1 MALPFVT
8 NLPGPYNVFIPAFQG
23 KQSANLITSY
33 ARDPKKFA
41 VNGLAQ
47 RTPTELLSGNWLQL
61 RPEALARI
69 FNDPNSVVWVDG
81 QPRPK
86 GTHNAQDFR
95 AVPYVCVRRSLTDYV
110 GWQTR
115 EQAVFPIQDTK
126 LGALAH
132 LMMTQRAYVFY
143 TLTLN
148 SANHLSSHVKTATQ
162 WSNIGGT
169 GGYWSAGT
177 PQNPIIKR
185 SLANMANQI
194 RLDTMDATS
203 YKDLTLVVSP
213 PAAIAMAN
221 SEEIHYYLAR
231 SPYALAQ
238 LRGDKPNQ
246 NGEWGL
252 PDKLYDM
259 DLIVDGTL
267 RTTSPRLTVPGT
279 TTDIMNDNTALV
291 LCPPG
296 ALKENIGQVNSAFS
310 TVHMFVYRGEE
321 MVVETQ
327 DWPWDKKTDLSV
339 HETYA
344 MSMVAP
350 ETAALATN
358 LFSA

>member
-8 NLPGPYNVFIPAFQG
+8 GFPGPNSVYIPAFQG
-23 KQSANLITSY
+23 KQSVNLITSY

-41 VNGLAQ
+41 VNRLAQ

-69 FNDPNSVVWVDG
+69 FTDPNSVIWVDG
-81 QPRPK
+81 QPAPS
-86 GTHNAQDFR
+86 GTHNAQDYR
-95 AVPYVCVRRSLTDYV
+95 AVPYSCLRRAMPDYV
-110 GWQTR
+110 GWQTKD
-115 EQAVFPIQDTK
+115 QAVWPIMDTK

-132 LMMTQRAYVFY
+132 LMMTQRALVFY
-143 TLTLN
+143 NLTLN
-148 SANHLSSHVKTATQ
+148 SANHLASHVKTATA
-162 WSNIGGT
+162 WSSIGGT

-185 SLANMANQI
+185 SLANIGNQI
-194 RLDTMDATS
+194 RLDTMATVG
-203 YKDLTLVVSP
+203 YKECTLVISP
-213 PAAIAMAN
+213 PSAIAMAN

-231 SPYALAQ
+231 SPFALSQ
-238 LRGDKPNQ
+238 IRGDKEMQ

-259 DLIVDGTL
+259 DLCIDPTL
-267 RTTSPRLTVPGT
+267 RTTTARLVVPGT
-279 TTDIMNDNTALV
+279 TEDIMDDNTALV
-291 LCPPG
+291 ICTPG

-310 TVHMFVYRGEE
+310 SVHMFVYRGEE
-321 MVVETQ
+321 MVVKTQ
-327 DWPWDKKTDLSV
+327 DFPWDQLTKMMV
-339 HETYA
+339 YETYG

-358 LFSA
+358 LFS

>member
-1 MALPFVT
+1 MSLPFVT
-8 NLPGPYNVFIPAFQG
+8 GLPGPTNVYIPAFQG
-23 KQSANLITSY
+23 KQTARLVKSF

-41 VNGLAQ
+41 VNRLCT
-47 RTPTELLSGNWLQL
+47 RTPTDLLSGNWLEL
-61 RPEALARI
+61 RPEALARV
-69 FNDPNSVVWVDG
+69 FTDPNSVIWVDG

-95 AVPYVCVRRSLTDYV
+95 AIPYSCLRRAMPDYI

-115 EQAVFPIQDTK
+115 DQAAWPIMDTK
-126 LGALAH
+126 LQALGH
-132 LMMTQRAYVFY
+132 LMMTQRSLVFY
-143 TLTLN
+143 TLMLT
-148 SANHLSSHVKTATQ
+148 SANHLASHVKTATQ
-162 WSNIGGT
+162 WSSIGGT

-194 RLDTMDATS
+194 RLDTLSTVT
-203 YKDLTLVVSP
+203 YKNLTLVISP
-213 PAAIAMAN
+213 PSAIAMAN

-238 LRGDKPNQ
+238 IKGSESQ

-259 DLIVDGTL
+259 DLVVDPTL
-267 RTTSPRLTVPGT
+267 RTTSPRMTVPGT
-279 TTDIMNDNTALV
+279 TQDMMDDNTALIMA
-291 LCPPG
+291 PPG
-296 ALKENIGQVNSAFS
+296 ALSANIGQVNSAFS
-310 TVHMFVYRGEE
+310 TTHMFVYKGEE

-327 DWPWDKKTDLSV
+327 DWPWDKRTDLSV
-339 HETYA
+339 HETYD
-344 MSMVAP
+344 MKIVSP
-350 ETAALATN
+350 ETTALATQ

>member
-8 NLPGPYNVFIPAFQG
+8 NLPGPYNVYIPAFQG
-23 KQSANLITSY
+23 KQTANLITSY

-41 VNGLAQ
+41 VNKLLQ
-47 RTPTELLSGNWLQL
+47 RTPTELLSGNWMQM
-61 RPEALARI
+61 RPEAIARI
-69 FNDPNSVVWVDG
+69 FTDPNSVVWVDG

-95 AVPYVCVRRSLTDYV
+95 AVPYQCIRRALTDYV
-110 GWQTR
+110 GWETR
-115 EQAVFPIQDTK
+115 EQAVFPIQDVK

-132 LMMTQRAYVFY
+132 LMMTQRSQVFY
-143 TLTLN
+143 TMALN
-148 SANHLSSHVKTATQ
+148 TANYASSHVKTATQ
-162 WSNIGGT
+162 WSAIGGT
-169 GGYWSAGT
+169 GGFWSAGT

-194 RLDTMDATS
+194 RLDTMDTVS
-203 YKDLTLVVSP
+203 YKNLTLVISP

-238 LRGDKPNQ
+238 IRGDKESQ

-259 DLIVDGTL
+259 DLVVDGTL
-267 RTTSPRLTVPGT
+267 RTTSPRMQVPGT
-279 TTDIMNDNTALV
+279 TLDIMDDNTALV
-291 LCPPG
+291 MATPG
-296 ALKENIGQVNSAFS
+296 ALSANIGQVTSAFS
-310 TVHMFVYRGEE
+310 SFHMFVYRGEE

-339 HETYA
+339 HETYGMA
-344 MSMVAP
+344 VVAP
-350 ETAALATN
+350 ETVALATN
-358 LFSA
+358 LFA

>member
-8 NLPGPYNVFIPAFQG
+8 NLPGPYNVYIPAFQG
-23 KQSANLITSY
+23 KQTANLITSY

-41 VNGLAQ
+41 VNKLLQ
-47 RTPTELLSGNWLQL
+47 RTPTELLSGNWLQV
-61 RPEALARI
+61 RPEAIARI
-69 FNDPNSVVWVDG
+69 FTDPNSVVWVDG

-95 AVPYVCVRRSLTDYV
+95 AVPYQCIRRALTDYV
-110 GWQTR
+110 GWETR
-115 EQAVFPIQDTK
+115 EQAVFPIQDVK

-132 LMMTQRAYVFY
+132 LMMTQRSQVFY
-143 TLTLN
+143 TMALN
-148 SANHLSSHVKTATQ
+148 SANYATSHVKTATQ
-162 WSNIGGT
+162 WSAIGGT
-169 GGYWSAGT
+169 GGFWSAGT

-185 SLANMANQI
+185 SLANIANQI
-194 RLDTMDATS
+194 RLDTMDTVS
-203 YKDLTLVVSP
+203 YKNLTLVISP

-238 LRGDKPNQ
+238 IRGDKESQ

-259 DLIVDGTL
+259 DLVVDGTL
-267 RTTSPRLTVPGT
+267 RTTSPRMTVPGT
-279 TTDIMNDNTALV
+279 TLDIMDDNTALV
-291 LCPPG
+291 MATPG
-296 ALKENIGQVNSAFS
+296 ALSANIGQVTSAFS
-310 TVHMFVYRGEE
+310 SFHMFVYRGEE

-339 HETYA
+339 HETYGMA
-344 MSMVAP
+344 VVAP
-350 ETAALATN
+350 ETVGLATN
-358 LFSA
+358 LFA